1 MRTPGQDVPGSSA
14 EDLAAGEV
22 DDDGVTAFD
31 VALVAAEKARLLI
44 LVPLMAGLV
53 ALGVS
58 FLVPKTYTAR
68 TTFLPPQQQQ
78 STAVAALASLG
89 ALAGLAS
96 GSGAFKSPADQ
107 FVSLLTS
114 TTLRDRLIEQ
124 YDLTTVYD
132 VRFRFEAREALNENV
147 RVSLGRKDGLISIE
161 VDDED
166 PQRAANMANSHVEE
180 LRRLTDQLAVT
191 DAQQRRLFFAQQLQR
206 SKERLTAAQLALRA
220 SGFDPGALKAEPRA
234 AAEQYARMK
243 AELAAA
249 EIRAQS
255 MRSFLADG
263 APELERQLS
272 VVSGLR
278 RELTKLEQAAVP
290 QEGPDYIS
298 RYRDFKY
305 EESLFEL
312 FARQYELARIDESRE
327 GALVQVVDPALVP
340 EWKSKPKRAV
350 VALVTVM
357 LVGMLLLGWVFV
369 LAALRSARGHV
380 ESAARLERL
389 GTALRRAVGLRSG
402 EPAGPRR

>member
-1 MRTPGQDVPGSSA
+1 MSTPGQDAPGSSA
-14 EDLAAGEV
+14 HGLAAGEP
-22 DDDGVTAFD
+22 DDGMTVLD

-44 LVPLMAGLV
+44 LGPLVAGLMA
-53 ALGVS
+53 LGIS
-58 FLVPKTYTAR
+58 YLVPKTYTAR

-78 STAVAALASLG
+78 SAAVSALASLG
-89 ALAGLAS
+89 ALAALAG
-96 GSGAFKSPADQ
+96 GSGTFKSPADQ
-107 FVSLLTS
+107 YVSLLTS

-124 YDLTTVYD
+124 YDLKAVYE

-147 RVSLGRKDGLISIE
+147 RVSLGRKDGIISVE
-161 VDDED
+161 VDDKD
-166 PQRAANMANSHVEE
+166 PQRAADMANSHVEE
-180 LRRLTDQLAVT
+180 LRRLTDLLAVT
-191 DAQQRRLFFAQQLQR
+191 EAQQRRVFFEQQLQR

-234 AAEQYARMK
+234 AAEQYARTK

-278 RELTKLEQAAVP
+278 RELAKLEQAAAP

-327 GALVQVVDPALVP
+327 GALVQVVDVAQVP
-340 EWKSKPKRAV
+340 EWKSRPKRAV

-369 LAALRSARGHV
+369 LAALRRARVQV
-380 ESAARLERL
+380 ESAARLDRL
-389 GTALRRAVGLRSG
+389 GAALRRAVGLRSR
-402 EPAGPRR
+402 EPAGRRQ

>member
-1 MRTPGQDVPGSSA
+1 MSTPGQDAPGSSA
-14 EDLAAGEV
+14 HGLAAGEP
-22 DDDGVTAFD
+22 DDGMTVLD

-44 LVPLMAGLV
+44 LGPLVAGLMA
-53 ALGVS
+53 LGIS
-58 FLVPKTYTAR
+58 YLVPKTYTAR

-78 STAVAALASLG
+78 SAAVSALASLG
-89 ALAGLAS
+89 ALAALAG
-96 GSGAFKSPADQ
+96 GSGTFKSPADQ
-107 FVSLLTS
+107 YVSLLTS
-114 TTLRDRLIEQ
+114 TTIRDRLIEQ
-124 YDLTTVYD
+124 YDLKAVYE

-147 RVSLGRKDGLISIE
+147 RVSLGRKDGIISVE
-161 VDDED
+161 VDDKD
-166 PQRAANMANSHVEE
+166 PQRAADMANSHVEE
-180 LRRLTDQLAVT
+180 LRRLTDLLAVT
-191 DAQQRRLFFAQQLQR
+191 EAQQRRVFFEQQLQR

-234 AAEQYARMK
+234 AAEQYARTK

-278 RELTKLEQAAVP
+278 RELAKLEQAAAP

-327 GALVQVVDPALVP
+327 GALVQVVDVAQVP
-340 EWKSKPKRAV
+340 EWKSRPKRAV

-369 LAALRSARGHV
+369 LAALRRARVQV
-380 ESAARLERL
+380 ESAARLDRL
-389 GTALRRAVGLRSG
+389 GAALRRAVGLRSR
-402 EPAGPRR
+402 EPAGRRQ